1 MGKTSGKQKWEGKGL
16 EKLVEFNMNTLV
28 IKK

>member
-1 MGKTSGKQKWEGKGL
+1 MGETSGKQKWKGKGL
-16 EKLVEFNMNTLV
+16 EKLVEFNVNTLM